1 MEDELKTNALVMG
14 SKGQHEL
21 RKMIIRMLKDGKRG
35 NEIAKELGVSEG
47 HVSNVKKLYETG
59 GAKALKPAKRGRPK
73 GSYKIL
79 TSEQEREIMKIIVDK
94 HPEQLRFKECMWTR
108 NNLRQLIKDKYN
120 IDIKLSTL
128 GYYLARWG
136 FTVQRPVKRA
146 YKQDEKKI
154 DAWLNSEFPGITE
167 RAEKEDAEIFFGD
180 ETNIQNTANY
190 ARGYAPKGKTPV
202 IQTEAQKLKIEML
215 SAISKRGKLHFL
227 LYKNS
232 MNSEKLIDFMSRLIK
247 DSKKK
252 VFLVLDNLRVHH
264 SKVVAAWVEEHK
276 TEIELFF
283 LPPYAPEYNPDE
295 LLNSDIKRNAGAKQ
309 SPRSQEELETNVQ
322 NRLDYLS
329 ATPDHVASFFS
340 STIYSLCCIDSRI
353 NCGSNKQFFPR
364 LRSVDTVDIKLR
376 RAAFRID
383 EQRIRKL
390 RRYRCFADP
399 LATCNNQNVFD

>member
-1 MEDELKTNALVMG
+1 MEDELKANALSMG

-21 RKMIIRMLKDGKRG
+21 RKTIIRMLKDGKSG
-35 NEIAKELGVSEG
+35 KKIAKDLGVSEG
-47 HVSNVKKLYETG
+47 HVSNVKKLYSTG
-59 GAKALKPAKRGRPK
+59 GAKALKPAKRGRPAGK
-73 GSYKIL
+73 NKIL
-79 TSEQEREIMKIIVDK
+79 TQEQEREIQRIIVDK
-94 HPEQLRFKECMWTR
+94 TPEQMRFKECMWTR
-108 NNLRQLIKDKYN
+108 NNIRQLIREKYG

-190 ARGYAPKGKTPV
+190 ARGYAPKGQTPV
-202 IQTEAQKLKIEML
+202 VQTEAQKLKIEML

-227 LYKNS
+227 LYKDS
-232 MNSEKLIDFMSRLIK
+232 MNSEKLIDFMTRLVA

-252 VFLVLDNLRVHH
+252 VFLILDNLRVHH
-264 SKVVAAWVEEHK
+264 SKAVTAWLENHK
-276 TEIELFF
+276 NEIELFF

-309 SPRSQEELETNVQ
+309 SPRTQAELEANVQ
-322 NRLDYLS
+322 GRLTYL
-329 ATPDHVASFFS
+329 TTTLDHIASFFHAPL
-340 STIYSLCCIDSRI
+340 TRY
-353 NCGSNKQFFPR
+353 
-364 LRSVDTVDIKLR
+364 
-376 RAAFRID
+376 AA
-383 EQRIRKL
+383 
-390 RRYRCFADP
+390 
-399 LATCNNQNVFD
+399 

>member
-1 MEDELKTNALVMG
+1 MEDELKANAMSMG

-21 RKMIIRMLKDGKRG
+21 RKTIIRMLKGGKSG
-35 NEIAKELGVSEG
+35 KQIAKDLGVSEG
-47 HVSNVKKLYETG
+47 HVSNVKKLYAEG
-59 GAKALKPAKRGRPK
+59 GTKALKPAKRGRPAGK
-73 GSYKIL
+73 NNIL
-79 TSEQEREIMKIIVDK
+79 TPEQEREIQNIIVDRT
-94 HPEQLRFKECMWTR
+94 PEQMRFKECMWTR
-108 NNLRQLIKDKYN
+108 NNIRQLIREKYG

-190 ARGYAPKGKTPV
+190 ARGYAPKGHTPV

-227 LYKNS
+227 LYKDS
-232 MNSEKLIDFMSRLIK
+232 MNSEKLIDFMTRLVA

-252 VFLVLDNLRVHH
+252 VFLILDNLRVHH
-264 SKVVAAWVEEHK
+264 SKAVTAWLEDHK
-276 TEIELFF
+276 DQIELFF

-309 SPRSQEELETNVQ
+309 SPRTQVELEANIQ
-322 NRLDYLS
+322 SRLAYLT
-329 ATPDHVASFFS
+329 ATPDHVASFFHAPLTS
-340 STIYSLCCIDSRI
+340 Y
-353 NCGSNKQFFPR
+353 
-364 LRSVDTVDIKLR
+364 
-376 RAAFRID
+376 AA
-383 EQRIRKL
+383 
-390 RRYRCFADP
+390 
-399 LATCNNQNVFD
+399 

>member
-1 MEDELKTNALVMG
+1 MWYNQGMEDELKTNALSMG

-21 RKMIIRMLKDGKRG
+21 RKTIIRMLKDGKSG
-35 NEIAKELGVSEG
+35 KQIAKDLGVSEG
-47 HVSNVKKLYETG
+47 HVSNVKKLYANG
-59 GAKALKPAKRGRPK
+59 GASALKPSKRGRPAGK
-73 GSYKIL
+73 NQIL
-79 TSEQEREIMKIIVDK
+79 MPEQEREIQQIIVDK
-94 HPEQLRFKECMWTR
+94 TPEQMRFKECMWTR
-108 NNLRQLIKDKYN
+108 NNIHQLILEKYN

-215 SAISKRGKLHFL
+215 SAISKRGKLHFI
-227 LYKNS
+227 LYKDS
-232 MNSEKLIDFMSRLIK
+232 MNSEKLIDFMTRLIA

-252 VFLVLDNLRVHH
+252 VFLILDNLRVHH
-264 SKVVAAWVEEHK
+264 SKAVTAWLEEHK
-276 TEIELFF
+276 HRIELFF

-309 SPRSQEELETNVQ
+309 SPRTQAELEANVQ
-322 NRLDYLS
+322 GRLAYLS
-329 ATPDHVASFFS
+329 AAPDHVASFF
-340 STIYSLCCIDSRI
+340 
-353 NCGSNKQFFPR
+353 
-364 LRSVDTVDIKLR
+364 
-376 RAAFRID
+376 RA
-383 EQRIRKL
+383 
-390 RRYRCFADP
+390 P
-399 LATCNNQNVFD
+399 LTSYAA